1 MDDNSKK
8 MKKLLAL
15 DDCDRPACDDVQSMF
30 QKAAAAAEASRTS
43 STSSSTVVVE
53 KKATMKSACP
63 AGSAELGR
71 STWTLLHSMVR
82 V

>member
-1 MDDNSKK
+1 MDDKSKK

-82 V
+82 A